1 VGKST
6 INLIN
11 GGVKSKKTT
20 VNGIFSRGFLLSSI
34 VTGQQSNPQN
44 PQIHMS
50 QLPQNPLMFLGFLG
64 SVQPKH
70 QYSSK
75 GGRRLGFCFPALTN
89 KCAEFTQTMEDVEVA
104 KAIGVTR
111 NHPVVIGP

>member
-1 VGKST
+1 MGKST

-34 VTGQQSNPQN
+34 VTGQQSN
-44 PQIHMS
+44 
-50 QLPQNPLMFLGFLG
+50 PQNPLMFLGFLG